1 MEELRMNA
9 DHEGAGPYL
18 RDKEMNV
25 ADAPNHALNMMMRFA
40 AGFIQYN
47 RGCRITLLITPL
59 INLAFWPINQVP

>member
-1 MEELRMNA
+1 
-9 DHEGAGPYL
+9 
-18 RDKEMNV
+18 MNV